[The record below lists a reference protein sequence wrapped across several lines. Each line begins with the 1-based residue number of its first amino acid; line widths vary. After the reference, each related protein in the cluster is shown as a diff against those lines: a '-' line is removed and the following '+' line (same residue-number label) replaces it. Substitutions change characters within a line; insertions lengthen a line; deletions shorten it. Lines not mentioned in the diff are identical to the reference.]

1 MKNIKNTTCEEIE
14 EREEIFYK
22 LEDEFSKKDS
32 KRTKRN
38 YHDSLK
44 VINRKKLDKS
54 KNKPN
59 FSMKYVN
66 TVFEENMVNIKN
78 KPEYIHSD
86 EFEDKVIEL
95 ETETYYDKVD
105 NSSKIN
111 GIYELERLKTI
122 YELLKAIKEQR
133 NLSDSIEYREYVN
146 KYILG
151 KSSKKVNRYMNK
163 VIDRELHI
171 LSLKKKISE

>member
-1 MKNIKNTTCEEIE
+1 MKNIKNTTCEELL
-14 EREEIFYK
+14 YK

-59 FSMKYVN
+59 FSMRYVN
-66 TVFEENMVNIKN
+66 TVLEENMANIKN
-78 KPEYIHSD
+78 KPEYIHFD
-86 EFEDKVIEL
+86 EFEDKIIEL
-95 ETETYYDKVD
+95 ETETYLDGVD
-105 NSSKIN
+105 NNSEIN
-111 GIYELERLKTI
+111 EVYNLDRLKAI
-122 YELLKAIKEQR
+122 YELLNSIKEQR

-151 KSSKKVNRYMNK
+151 KSSNKVNKYMDK

-171 LSLKKKISE
+171 LALKKKISE